1 MTTFTTHTIESA
13 PEASKSILKAAKKK
27 LGFIPNLMATMA
39 ESPVLVES
47 YLTMMRLFDKSE
59 LSETERQII
68 LMTNNRLNGC
78 TYCMAS
84 HTAVS
89 KKSRVDDGVI
99 EALRSGSSINDAK
112 LEALRTFAII
122 IHETHGRPTEKQVE
136 AFLAAGY
143 TKQTILEVIVGTSL
157 KVLSNYTTPIVRPKL
172 DDAFVPMAWSEDMVQ
187 S

>member
-1 MTTFTTHTIESA
+1 MTAFTIHTLESA
-13 PEASKSILKAAKKK
+13 PEASKPILETAKSK
-27 LGFIPNLMATMA
+27 LGFLPNLMATMA

-47 YLTMMRLFDKSE
+47 YLTLMGLFDKTD

-78 TYCMAS
+78 TYCMAA
-84 HTAVS
+84 HTAAS
-89 KKSRVDDGVI
+89 SMAGVDQSI
-99 EALRSGSSINDAK
+99 IAALRSGSALEDPK
-112 LEALRTFAII
+112 FEALRSFAATINRSR
-122 IHETHGRPTEKQVE
+122 GRPSQEQVD

-157 KVLSNYTTPIVRPKL
+157 KVLSNYTTPIARPAL
-172 DDAFVPMAWSEDMVQ
+172 DDAFASAAWTKDME